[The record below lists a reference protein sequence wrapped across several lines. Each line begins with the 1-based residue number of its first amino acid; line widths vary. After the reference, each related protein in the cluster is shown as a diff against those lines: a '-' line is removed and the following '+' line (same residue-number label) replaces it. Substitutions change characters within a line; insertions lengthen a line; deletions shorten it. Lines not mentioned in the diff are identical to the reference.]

1 MCVSKMDIYLNTYM
15 RHYKWKELLL
25 NEKSQS
31 IRKLKLTSRGVKLRL
46 FLKTMIPGELG
57 DMIKQQRGGVE
68 CFNRDI

>member
-25 NEKSQS
+25 NEKSIDQ
-31 IRKLKLTSRGVKLRL
+31 KTKTYLTWCRIKVVQ
-46 FLKTMIPGELG
+46 TMIPGELG